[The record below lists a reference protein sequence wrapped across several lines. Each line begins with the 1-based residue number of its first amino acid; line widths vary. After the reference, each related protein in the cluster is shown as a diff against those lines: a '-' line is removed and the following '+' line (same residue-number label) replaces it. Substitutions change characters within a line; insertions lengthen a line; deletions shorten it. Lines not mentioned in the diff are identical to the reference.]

1 MSLIY
6 LLEDDKSIRNFVA
19 YALNNSGMKVE
30 EFSKPIDFWNAIKS
44 KQPSLLLLDIMLPDE
59 DGLTILKK
67 IRQKPETKNLP
78 VIMLTAKGTEY
89 DKIFGL
95 DSGADDYVSKPFSV
109 MELISRINALLRR
122 TGHEDGQQKEYRIG
136 GLYVC
141 PSKHVVKVGGENVT
155 LTLKE
160 FELLCLLIENDGA
173 VFTRDQIFNRI
184 WGYDFDGENRTLDV
198 HIRTLRQKLGECGGI
213 VETVRGIGYK
223 IGG

>member
-6 LLEDDKSIRNFVA
+6 LLEDDKSIRDFVV
-19 YALNNSGMKVE
+19 YALNNSGMEAE
-30 EFSKPIDFWNAIKS
+30 EFSKPIDFWNALMNR
-44 KQPSLLLLDIMLPDE
+44 QPSLLLLDIMLPDE

-109 MELISRINALLRR
+109 MELLSRIKALLRR
-122 TGHEDGQQKEYRIG
+122 ADSGEQRKEYQVEGI
-136 GLYVC
+136 YIC
-141 PSKHVVKVGGENVT
+141 PSKHIVKVNGENIT

-160 FELLCLLIENDGA
+160 FELLFLLIENEGT

-184 WGYDFDGENRTLDV
+184 WGYGFDGESRTLDV
-198 HIRTLRQKLGECGGI
+198 HIRTLRQKLGACGDI
-213 VETVRGIGYK
+213 IETVRGIGYK